1 MQKSVHLFGPAEL
14 FSKLKLQGVEYGE
27 GMVKAAHSLN
37 KQHFEPKTSFDVA
50 AMLDLGASVLD
61 NSCYDFVKTDRILIN
76 VILWICKKN
85 LKTEM
90 ITNLS
95 FGRTSCE

>member
-76 VILWICKKN
+76 VNSLDLQKKSQN
-85 LKTEM
+85 RDDHESKFRKDVL
-90 ITNLS
+90 
-95 FGRTSCE
+95 